1 MLRKV
6 APSGGA
12 EISHDRRFA
21 RAAAGNVIRSVRSA
35 VVRIKDAVAHA
46 RGRRQRAPS
55 DARMLQDIG
64 LEPFDVYYGWRGS
77 DR

>member
-1 MLRKV
+1 MLRNI

-12 EISHDRRFA
+12 EIPHGGRFA
-21 RAAAGNVIRSVRSA
+21 RAAAENVIKSARSA
-35 VVRIKDAVAHA
+35 AARMKDAVAHA
-46 RGRRQRAPS
+46 RGGRQLAPS

-64 LEPFDVYYGWRGS
+64 LEPFDVYFGWRGS